1 MSREEIAE
9 VVNSFRNEVCDISD
23 EEVEEV
29 LRLCRRKI
37 EITGQKESYMKLLLP
52 DELRNYIFRRAVN
65 ATTMLRQMEKEGL
78 ICVQCAGVIH
88 A

>member
-9 VVNSFRNEVCDISD
+9 IVAGFRKTTCEISD

-29 LRLCRRKI
+29 LRLCKRKM
-37 EITGQKESYMKLLLP
+37 EITGKDESYLELLLP
-52 DELRNYIFRRAVN
+52 DELRNHIFRRAVN
-65 ATTMLRQMEKEGL
+65 ATTILRQMEKEGM
-78 ICVQCAGVIH
+78 ICVQCAGVIL